1 MAETEYSK
9 VRMNKKCERCGLM
22 MKNVHPQRK
31 YCPECAEDVKRE
43 LYSKFNREKSK
54 AKSRRKQSTIDII
67 EINKRARQEGLTY
80 GQYVAKYLNY

>member
-9 VRMNKKCERCGLM
+9 IRVNKKCSRCGLM

-31 YCPECAEDVKRE
+31 YCPECAKDVQRE
-43 LYSKFNREKSK
+43 ISKQINREKSK
-54 AKSRRKQSTIDII
+54 AKSRRKQSMTDIV

-80 GQYVAKYLNY
+80 GQYVAKYLNH